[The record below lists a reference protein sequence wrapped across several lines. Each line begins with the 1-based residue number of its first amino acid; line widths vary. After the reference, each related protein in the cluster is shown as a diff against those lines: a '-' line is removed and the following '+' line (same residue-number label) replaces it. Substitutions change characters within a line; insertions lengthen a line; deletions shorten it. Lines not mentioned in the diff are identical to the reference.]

1 MHRHFVSSVLVS
13 VGVLFL
19 PSACSSDGGS
29 SSSDPT
35 GEGGGTSPGGAT
47 SPGGGMSLGGASG
60 APASSGGAP
69 SVPAGQLT
77 CSGKPCHAGGQCAS
91 DGSCPSFLGDC
102 FSSVDHL
109 DTCEGFCAARG
120 FVCAEKSCNID
131 GAGTPKPGS
140 GFSLVSY
147 KAADRAAC
155 KASATPFQ
163 ETLDSCTSPIWLS
176 PMKPAD
182 DVVRCCC
189 RG

>member
-1 MHRHFVSSVLVS
+1 MDRHLARALFTVGLVFS
-13 VGVLFL
+13 C
-19 PSACSSDGGS
+19 SACGDGGA

-35 GEGGGTSPGGAT
+35 GGGGAMSLGGAT
-47 SPGGGMSLGGASG
+47 SLGGASG
-60 APASSGGAP
+60 GPGGAAGSSGGA
-69 SVPAGQLT
+69 SYVPAGQLT
-77 CSGKPCHAGGQCAS
+77 CGGKACHAGGQCAA

-102 FSSVDHL
+102 FSSVDQL

-120 FVCAEKSCNID
+120 FVCAEKSCNIN
-131 GAGTPKPGS
+131 GAGTPKPGA

-147 KAADRAAC
+147 KAADRPAC
-155 KASATPFQ
+155 NASATPAQ
-163 ETLDSCTSPIWLS
+163 ETLDSCGSPIWLS